1 MSEYYTNPKV
11 TRQNMVTEKRF
22 HKTEGDDDEGS
33 LKKRNSTLEDLTD
46 SKGNDE
52 DIALFIDE
60 IERLQRNQ
68 YRFGYAIDVKNQ
80 GYSNFQRYVSE
91 MNNPTPPYLPRNQV
105 YNAPDTSIEGGVA
118 FSLAVLGLYFL
129 GKIGRKKD
137 N

>member
-1 MSEYYTNPKV
+1 
-11 TRQNMVTEKRF
+11 MVRDKRF
-22 HKTEGDDDEGS
+22 YKTGEDDEEGS
-33 LKKRNSTLEDLTD
+33 MKKHGSALEDLTD

-68 YRFGYAIDVKNQ
+68 YRFGYTIDIKNL

-137 N
+137 D